1 MVKQFSYTSTKCV
14 SIFSILPN
22 KRMSKYL
29 RNIGFT
35 WATSYNK
42 DEDKHYL
49 RVAYRE
55 PSGEEEKELISLNK
69 KMDEIENNCN
79 DFTLLAE
86 DSTSTNIMTFI

>member
-35 WATSYNK
+35 WAVSYNK
-42 DEDKHYL
+42 DEDKNYL
-49 RVAYRE
+49 RLAYRE
-55 PSGEEEKELISLNK
+55 PSNTEEKELISLNK
-69 KMDEIENNCN
+69 KMNEIANNCI

-86 DSTSTNIMTFI
+86 DSNSNNIMTFI